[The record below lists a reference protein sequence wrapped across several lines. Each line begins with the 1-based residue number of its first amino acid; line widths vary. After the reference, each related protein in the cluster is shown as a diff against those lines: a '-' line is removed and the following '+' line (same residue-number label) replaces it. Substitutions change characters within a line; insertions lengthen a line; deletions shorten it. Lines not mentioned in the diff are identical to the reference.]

1 MRTKWE
7 FASRS
12 LTRTYG
18 RYLSGRW
25 RVLRVLVQQ
34 ETAPGRPLTELVEPV
49 RESLCYTNT
58 RLLRD
63 QCSSLTVWRIILAF
77 RYRIAMSSF
86 SPSTARFDE
95 FGSEQASPRACFPYD
110 PLSLSLSPTSS
121 HLPSSHHRDTF
132 IFFFKKNIQLQPS
145 KVWKITPD

>member
-110 PLSLSLSPTSS
+110 PLSLSLP
-121 HLPSSHHRDTF
+121 HLAICPAVTTATLL
-132 IFFFKKNIQLQPS
+132 FFFLKKIYSSNHQ
-145 KVWKITPD
+145 KYGR